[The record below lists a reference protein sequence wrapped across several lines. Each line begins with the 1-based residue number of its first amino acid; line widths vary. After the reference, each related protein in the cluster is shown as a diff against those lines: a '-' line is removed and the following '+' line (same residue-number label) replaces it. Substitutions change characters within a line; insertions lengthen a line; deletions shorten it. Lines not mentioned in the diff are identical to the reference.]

1 MVAEYPSVRWI
12 QTVAASVATDTRAV
26 NAAVILLASTFGY
39 QTIEYQEKAVQFF
52 SQTMLSITA
61 APQKGQQSM
70 SSVFAGASQEEEKRR
85 KERKNNAVVSI
96 VLAALSA
103 IVAALPCEPGETLVT
118 VWGQMVVDRL
128 CELLAHSNAGALVGQ
143 RLAHGLYGG
152 SSACDAPR
160 NHPPPPSHHHN
171 YLVLVRH
178 SQHRRQHVGHLLPHL
193 QRRGQRRQ
201 RRRGGL
207 QRLGRG
213 ACTLVS

>member
-160 NHPPPPSHHHN
+160 NHPPPPSPQ
-171 YLVLVRH
+171 LPCP
-178 SQHRRQHVGHLLPHL
+178 RQTFAAPPPA
-193 QRRGQRRQ
+193 RWPPSASSAAA
-201 RRRGGL
+201 
-207 QRLGRG
+207 G
-213 ACTLVS
+213 ATAAAAAWRAAATWSRCVHIS